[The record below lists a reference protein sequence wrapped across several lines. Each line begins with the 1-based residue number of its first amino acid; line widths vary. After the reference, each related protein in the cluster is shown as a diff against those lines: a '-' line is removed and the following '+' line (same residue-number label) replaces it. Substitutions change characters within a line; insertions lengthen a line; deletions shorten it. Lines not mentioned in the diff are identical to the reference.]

1 MQQIRYL
8 GTLLACLMLFT
19 NTGSGAELTKRELT
33 IENRAEVDAHCAY
46 AYLMDDEDV
55 RNTEVLPGFHVKGWI
70 YVPSGHAVTIEYT
83 SNYGFVYV
91 CLITADGNQAHNPV
105 SPLSFSVPKDLRE
118 DSFHVIH
125 EMKGRTI
132 GAVRHTSVNEKDL
145 ETKVFSR
152 KNYGVKGWQ
161 LTTGIPGFV
170 DIVAEVP
177 SDSERFDGIYDRQ
190 EFVRHGKDYAL
201 LFATN
206 AYQDPYWQDLGTPIS
221 DAEAIAVELFLEYGF
236 SVDLQRN
243 VTIRDIS
250 KALAEY
256 AEKSYQPGDQLL
268 VYFTGH
274 GVFHEALKEGY
285 IAGTDSVSP
294 DTPGYQHSY
303 LSHSELKS
311 NLDKLGCERVLLVL
325 DVDYGG
331 TFDDTIAL
339 SKDRSIRETSL
350 TTENATARRSKRRLD
365 LVKTLKAKTRWYLSS
380 VGKEKAVGKE
390 KGQNDHSEHSPFA
403 SSFLTLLGNGGGKDS
418 VLTVPEIEQQLPS
431 TLHAELDKTEAAWR
445 EKYPLWDV
453 KIQQTPASGPFGSGQ
468 KSDKAF
474 VFIKSQK

>member
-1 MQQIRYL
+1 MKQIRYL
-8 GTLLACLMLFT
+8 GTLLACFMLFT
-19 NTGSGAELTKRELT
+19 STSFGAELTKRELT
-33 IENRAEVDAHCAY
+33 IENRSEVDAHCAY
-46 AYLMDDEDV
+46 AYLLDDEDV

-70 YVPSGHAVTIEYT
+70 YVPSGRAVTIEYV

-91 CLITADGNQAHNPV
+91 CIITADGKAQNPV
-105 SPLSFSVPKDLRE
+105 SPLSFSVSKDMME
-118 DSFHVIH
+118 GSFKVIH
-125 EMKGRTI
+125 EVKGGAI
-132 GAVRHTSVNEKDL
+132 GDRLYTSANVTDL

-152 KNYGVKGWQ
+152 KNYGAKGWQ
-161 LTTGIPGFV
+161 ITTGIPGPV
-170 DIVAEVP
+170 EIKAEGLSRPQSEAP
-177 SDSERFDGIYDRQ
+177 SNSFDGVYDAQ

-201 LFATN
+201 LFATDT
-206 AYQDPYWQDLGTPIS
+206 YWDPYWNDLGTRIS
-221 DAEAIAVELFLEYGF
+221 DAEAIAVELFLKYGF
-236 SVDLQRN
+236 TVDLQRN

-268 VYFTGH
+268 VYFAGH

-331 TFDDTIAL
+331 TFDDKIAL
-339 SKDRSIRETSL
+339 GKNPPTKDNASTKVDS
-350 TTENATARRSKRRLD
+350 TERRNPRRLD
-365 LVKTLKAKTRWYLSS
+365 LGKTLKVETRWYLSAG
-380 VGKEKAVGKE
+380 GKETVREGL
-390 KGQNDHSEHSPFA
+390 GEHSPFA
-403 SSFLTLLGNGGGKDS
+403 ASLLTVLKNGAGKDG
-418 VLTVPEIEQQLPS
+418 VLTIPEIEHQLPPK
-431 TLHAELDKTEAAWR
+431 LQAELDKAEAAWR

-453 KIQQTPASGPFGSGQ
+453 KIQQTPVSGPFGSRK